1 MPQADWSQVHSV
13 LVHSVLEGKIY
24 EKVLG
29 VKFVGAFLP
38 IGDIRTFRYLTY
50 AAKEQAQCT

>member
-1 MPQADWSQVHSV
+1 MHSV

>member
-1 MPQADWSQVHSV
+1 M
-13 LVHSVLEGKIY
+13 HSVLEEKIY

-29 VKFVGAFLP
+29 VKSVGAFLP
-38 IGDIRTFRYLTY
+38 IVDIRTFRYLTF